1 MRRIITT
8 FFSLALLLLVF
19 THQAQAQSAVEV
31 KDVFVDY
38 EFGEYVI
45 FQASLQPPSAIQEAY
60 LFFQAVG
67 DDITHTVP
75 LTISEDGRVAYQH
88 NIQNGLLRP
97 FARVYFWYRVIL
109 TSGESVD
116 STHFY
121 FDYNDDRYPWQSLES
136 DGVRV
141 HWYAGDVPFG
151 QAALDAASAGLQT
164 IESLLAIAPVGPVDV
179 YLYASAADVQDTLSL
194 GGYTWVAGHASP
206 DLSVVLVSI
215 APGETQSIEM
225 DRQIPH
231 ELAHVMLY
239 QKLGPAYGSLPNWL
253 AEGIAS
259 LTEQYPNSN
268 YTQVLSV
275 ATQNDALL
283 DIATLCGPFPADAS
297 GAILAYAESASF
309 TRYLHDTYGTSSL
322 QALINA
328 YADGL
333 TCEQGPQRAIGLP
346 LDQIDI
352 HWRQASL
359 GEDVTGVAFQNL
371 LPYVVVLI
379 LILIIPVW
387 RLGLSLQKKEQ

>member
-1 MRRIITT
+1 MRRFLTT
-8 FFSLALLLLVF
+8 LVSLALLLLVF
-19 THQAQAQSAVEV
+19 ASQAQAQSVIEV

-38 EFGEYVI
+38 EFGEYVV
-45 FQASLQPPSAIQEAY
+45 FHASLLPPSAIQEAY

-67 DDITHTVP
+67 DENTHTVP
-75 LTISEDGRVAYQH
+75 LTLSEDGQVAYQH
-88 NIQNGLLRP
+88 NIQSGPLRP
-97 FARVYFWYRVIL
+97 FARVFFWYKVIL
-109 TSGESVD
+109 TSGETVD
-116 STHFY
+116 SMHYY
-121 FDYNDDRYPWQSLES
+121 FDYNDDRYPWQTLEG

-151 QAALDAASAGLQT
+151 QGALDSARAGLQS
-164 IESLLAIAPVGPVDV
+164 IVSLLAVAPASPVDV
-179 YLYASAADVQDTLSL
+179 FIYASAADVQEVLGL
-194 GGYTWVAGHASP
+194 GGYNWVGGHASP
-206 DLSVVLVSI
+206 DLGVVLVSI

-239 QKLGPAYGSLPNWL
+239 QKLGPAYTNLPNWL
-253 AEGIAS
+253 SEGFAS
-259 LTEQYPNSN
+259 LAEQYPNSD
-268 YTQVLSV
+268 YTQVLTV

-283 DIATLCGPFPADAS
+283 DIASLCGPFPSDAS

-322 QALINA
+322 QALINI

-333 TCEQGPQRAIGLP
+333 TCEQGAQRAIGLP
-346 LDQIDI
+346 LGQLDA

-359 GEDVTGVAFQNL
+359 GENVTGVAFQNL

-379 LILIIPVW
+379 LILIIPAW
-387 RLGLSLQKKEQ
+387 RLGLDLQKKEQ